1 MANSYTQFAF
11 EFRINPKAV
20 PWIKQL
26 LEKARDLNGENTDD
40 EEIQEVFP
48 HWDNYQCLGFTWEF
62 DTTVI
67 RKREYPTLLISDDG
81 GEGVADA
88 VACFLQ
94 AYLKKHDPKKRIG
107 FGFAM
112 TSSPSRL
119 NEFGG
124 GACVVTAK
132 RQTWTSTFDW
142 LQKRLA

>member
-11 EFRINPKAV
+11 AFRINPKAV

-26 LEKARDLNGENTDD
+26 LEKARDLNGKDTDD

-48 HWDNYQCLGFTWEF
+48 HWNDYQCLGFSWQF
-62 DTTVI
+62 DTTVV
-67 RKREYPTLLISDDG
+67 RKREYPTLIISDDG
-81 GEGVADA
+81 GEGDADA
-88 VACFLQ
+88 VAYFLQ

-112 TSSPSRL
+112 TSSKSRL

-124 GACVVTAK
+124 GACVVTAVC
-132 RQTWTSTFDW
+132 QTRLTTFEW
-142 LQKRLA
+142 LQAQLK